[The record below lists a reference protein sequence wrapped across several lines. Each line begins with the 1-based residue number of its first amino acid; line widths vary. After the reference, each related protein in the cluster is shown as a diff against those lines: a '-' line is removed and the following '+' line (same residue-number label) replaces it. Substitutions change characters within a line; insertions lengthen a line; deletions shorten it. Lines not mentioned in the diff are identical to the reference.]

1 MRVSA
6 KEEMYRAVHE
16 RDAHNRGALT
26 EAYMDVPR
34 NSALSRSAR
43 TQPVAAAPAGEVPGD
58 IHGPPQGRLL
68 SAKDESD
75 GTTNDLD
82 RPKSTILKD
91 RSDAVV
97 PVRTTF

>member
-1 MRVSA
+1 
-6 KEEMYRAVHE
+6 
-16 RDAHNRGALT
+16 
-26 EAYMDVPR
+26 MDVPR